1 MSNAVS
7 KTYRAALVGCSR
19 MGAFIDNEVAGSPS
33 TVLPYSHAAGYEAC
47 ERTELIAG
55 SDIREDVLE
64 VFGQRYDVTREH
76 LYTDYKAL
84 IEREKPDILSIAT
97 QPEQRAEVILFAIEH
112 GVRAIYAE
120 KALCASMEEARRIR
134 DAVKRNNVALNMG
147 TNRRW
152 HTGVDA
158 AREVLKSGELGALK
172 TIVLYATGALFNTAS
187 HWFDLGMRLNHDA
200 KATSVQAYLPKGDAM
215 LDGDRL
221 TGDPDAQ
228 AIVEFENG
236 VTLHALLSP
245 RQDVEAICERGTV
258 TAVGG
263 GVSFVLKR
271 VEGEGRA
278 RSRELAEAPFPDYP
292 RTSTTLALIQDLV
305 NTLDTGEPTRGGPDV
320 VYANTE
326 LIFACIESHRRGGA
340 RVQLP
345 LTDSKAYLKRDVPA
359 KQPKF
364 TA

>member
-1 MSNAVS
+1 MS

-55 SDIREDVLE
+55 SDIREDVVEGL
-64 VFGQRYDVTREH
+64 GQRYDVTREH
-76 LYTDYKAL
+76 LYTDYKTL
-84 IEREKPDILSIAT
+84 NEREQPDILSIAT
-97 QPEQRAEVILFAIEH
+97 QPEQRTEVILFAIEN

-120 KALCASMEEARRIR
+120 KALCASMDEARRIR

-172 TIVLYATGALFNTAS
+172 TLVLYATGALFNTAS
-187 HWFDLGMRLNHDA
+187 HWFDLAMRLNHDA
-200 KATSVQAYLPKGDAM
+200 PAAWVQAHLPKGDT
-215 LDGDRL
+215 LIEGDRL

-228 AIVEFENG
+228 AIVGFENG

-245 RQDVEAICERGTV
+245 RQDTEAICERGTI

-271 VEGEGRA
+271 LTGDGKA
-278 RSRELAEAPFPDYP
+278 RSRELVETPFPDYP
-292 RTSTTLALIQDLV
+292 RTSTTLTLIEDLV
-305 NTLDTGEPTRGGPDV
+305 HALDTGEPTRCGPDV
-320 VYANTE
+320 A
-326 LIFACIESHRRGGA
+326 
-340 RVQLP
+340 
-345 LTDSKAYLKRDVPA
+345 
-359 KQPKF
+359 
-364 TA
+364 

>member
-1 MSNAVS
+1 MP

-19 MGAFIDNEVAGSPS
+19 MGAFIDNEVAGSAS

-47 ERTELIAG
+47 ERTDLIAG

-64 VFGQRYDVTREH
+64 VFGQRYDVPRDH

-84 IEREKPDILSIAT
+84 IQREKPDILSIAT
-97 QPEQRAEVILFAIEH
+97 QPEQRAEVILFAIEN

-120 KALCASMEEARRIR
+120 KALCASMDEARRIR
-134 DAVKRNNVALNMG
+134 DAVKQSGVVINMG

-152 HTGVDA
+152 HPGVDA

-172 TIVLYATGALFNTAS
+172 TIVIYATGALFNTAS
-187 HWFDLGMRLNHDA
+187 HWFDLALRLNHDA
-200 KATSVQAYLPKGDAM
+200 KAMWVQAHLPKADAM
-215 LDGDRL
+215 LEGDRL

-228 AIVEFENG
+228 AMIGFENG
-236 VTLHALLSP
+236 VVLHALLSP
-245 RQDVEAICERGTV
+245 RQDTEAICERGTI

-263 GVSFVLKR
+263 GVSFVMKR

-278 RSRELAEAPFPDYP
+278 RGRELVEAPFPEYP
-292 RTSTTLALIQDLV
+292 RQSTTLRLIEDLV
-305 NTLDTGEPTRGGPDV
+305 RALDTGEPTQGGPDV

-326 LIFACIESHRRGGA
+326 LIFGCIESHRKGGA
-340 RVQLP
+340 RVELP
-345 LTDSKAYLKRDVPA
+345 LGDSKTYLRRDVPA

>member
-1 MSNAVS
+1 MT

-19 MGAFIDNEVAGSPS
+19 MGAFIDNEVAGNPS

-47 ERTELIAG
+47 ERTDLIAG

-84 IEREKPDILSIAT
+84 IQREKPDILSIAT
-97 QPEQRAEVILFAIEH
+97 QPEQRAEVILFAIEN

-134 DAVKRNNVALNMG
+134 DAVKSSGVSINMG

-158 AREVLKSGELGALK
+158 ARRVIESGELGALK

-187 HWFDLGMRLNHDA
+187 HWFDLAIRLNGDA
-200 KATSVQAYLPKGDAM
+200 KVTSVQAHLPKGDAM
-215 LDGDRL
+215 LEGDRL
-221 TGDPDAQ
+221 TGDPDAE
-228 AIVEFENG
+228 AIVHFENG

-245 RQDVEAICERGTV
+245 RQDVEAICERGTI

-263 GVSFVLKR
+263 GVGFVLKR
-271 VEGEGRA
+271 IEGEGRA
-278 RSRELAEAPFPDYP
+278 RSRELVEAPFPEYP
-292 RTSTTLALIQDLV
+292 RTSTTLTLVNDLV
-305 NTLDTGEPTRGGPDV
+305 HSLDTGEPTRGGPDV

-326 LIFACIESHRRGGA
+326 LIFGCIESHRQKGA
-340 RVQLP
+340 RIELP
-345 LTDSKAYLKRDVPA
+345 LTDSKTYLRRDVAA